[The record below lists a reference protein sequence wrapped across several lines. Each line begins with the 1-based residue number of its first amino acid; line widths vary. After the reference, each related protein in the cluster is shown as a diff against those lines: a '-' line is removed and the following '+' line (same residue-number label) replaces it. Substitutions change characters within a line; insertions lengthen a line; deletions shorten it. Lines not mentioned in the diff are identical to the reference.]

1 MARDFIEGKKGRRG
15 RGSPTST
22 KTVVIVIVCY
32 TLCGC
37 LLLAAVS

>member
-1 MARDFIEGKKGRRG
+1 MARDFIKGKKGRRG

-22 KTVVIVIVCY
+22 KTVVVVIVYY
-32 TLCGC
+32 TLCGR